1 MSSLLRLAV
10 GVLVALLAYLLP
22 AIALV
27 TPLVV
32 AGLTLIAVLLPRDVT
47 AAGAKVGIGFG
58 SVYLV
63 LFGPSVVRDPLGAT
77 GAAYLLFGTG
87 LVIVV
92 LGLVAVIRNR
102 SRRKRVR
109 EAALAQL

>member
-1 MSSLLRLAV
+1 MSSLLWLAV

-27 TPLVV
+27 APLVV
-32 AGLTLIAVLLPRDVT
+32 AALTLIAVLLPRDVT

-77 GAAYLLFGTG
+77 GAAYLLFGAG

-102 SRRKRVR
+102 SRRKRAR